1 MPHVLAGK
9 PKLRALLNRQAKL
22 AYPAQGD
29 LPAPWLAGV
38 GASPDG
44 PRAKMRS
51 R

>member
-29 LPAPWLAGV
+29 LPGTLVRRRLRIA
-38 GASPDG
+38 
-44 PRAKMRS
+44 
-51 R
+51 